1 MKTYSIRCVLGVSA
15 VLAMVAGCGGSQSQP
30 NLLASAQSDTK
41 SASPEQPGGEPSRI
55 GSGAGTHDLLYVS
68 HKDGSVDLYSYP
80 DVEFER
86 RLSEGANGLC
96 ADESG
101 DVFIPEGNEIL
112 EYAHGSTRPIAVL
125 RNGPGGFIQSCA
137 VDAVTGNFAVSG
149 DAGARRG
156 VAIYANAKGTP
167 SSYAIG
173 ESNAASWSCAYDND
187 GNLFV
192 ADATRLLELPK
203 GATRFKNIAWNGMR
217 PAFLGP
223 IRWDGKYLA
232 ASSRASGLRPATIS
246 RYRVSDG
253 RATLVGE
260 TALKGADNPVQ
271 FWIDGGAI
279 VVPALGGL
287 ALYDYP
293 EGGIPTQVVKDARD
307 AVAAAISRALEPRGV
322 SVVTYHYDNLR
333 TGWDDS
339 ESSLSYQNV
348 KNGSF
353 GLLHAVTLDD
363 QVSTQPLVVSN
374 ASRKGVRSSS
384 EHDVAYVATESN
396 TIYAIDAATGKILF
410 SRNLGNP
417 VQMPL
422 GCNAN
427 GPNVGIDGTPV
438 IDLNANAMYV
448 IAYTLK
454 SRTPIY
460 KLHELSLTDLSDVIT
475 PVVVS
480 ASHSLSNGK
489 KYAFNASVERQRP
502 ALLEANGNIYA
513 GFGSFCDYSGSLS
526 RGWLLGWKA
535 GSLTP
540 LAANRLTDSLG
551 KSPDDFF
558 LSAIWMSGYGVAA
571 DASGNLYFVTG
582 NSDPSSY
589 NGVTNIQES
598 VVKVNPGLT
607 KLLSIFTP
615 SDVKQLDKGDT
626 DFGSGGVLLL
636 PSATPYAVAAG
647 KTGTMFLLDQ
657 THLGGFDK
665 HRNNDLAEEQI
676 GGCWCGESY
685 FDAAKDSLPR
695 IVASGGNS
703 MTIWKIKTSP
713 KPKLVPAGASQY
725 LPGGQD
731 PGFFTTISSAGS
743 EPGAIIWAVA
753 RPQYVPGSV
762 TLMAFKSEPQG
773 TRSNLDTLYQATA
786 GYWAATQANAN
797 IVPVVANGKVY
808 VASYEQLDIFGLG
821 GSAPV
826 EIAPMVASL
835 IYRTTF
841 SARNEVTGT
850 LVETRGSVLTLRTRT
865 GRTVRVDD
873 SDAVRH
879 ERSAVLIA
887 GRPFNVRGTYDAAG
901 ILHAAAI
908 VRAKPSPGT
917 WPPDR

>member
-1 MKTYSIRCVLGVSA
+1 MA
-15 VLAMVAGCGGSQSQP
+15 AGCGGSQPQP
-30 NLLASAQSDTK
+30 NVLAPTQSVAQI
-41 SASPEQPGGEPSRI
+41 A
-55 GSGAGTHDLLYVS
+55 SGAGTHDLLYVLQ
-68 HKDGSVDLYSYP
+68 KDGSVDVYSYP
-80 DVEFER
+80 EGKFER
-86 RLSEGANGLC
+86 RLSGGANGLC

-101 DVFIPEGNEIL
+101 DVFIPQGNEIL
-112 EYAHGSTRPIAVL
+112 EYAHGGTRPIAVL

-137 VDAVTGNFAVSG
+137 VDAVTGNLAVSG
-149 DAGARRG
+149 DAGARRE
-156 VAIYANAKGTP
+156 VAIYANANGAP
-167 SSYAIG
+167 SSYAFG
-173 ESNAASWSCAYDND
+173 DRNAASWSCAFDNE

-203 GATRFKNIAWNGMR
+203 GATRFKNIAWNGIR
-217 PAFLGP
+217 HARLGP
-223 IRWDGKYLA
+223 IEWDGKYLA
-232 ASSRASGLRPATIS
+232 ALSRASGSEPATIS

-260 TALKGADNPVQ
+260 TALKGAESPIQ
-271 FWIDGGAI
+271 FWTDGGAI
-279 VVPALGGL
+279 V
-287 ALYDYP
+287 
-293 EGGIPTQVVKDARD
+293 ARD
-307 AVAAAISRALEPRGV
+307 AVAAAISRAAKPPGV

-353 GLLHAVTLDD
+353 GLLHTVTLDD

-374 ASRKGVRSSS
+374 AAREGVRPSS

-396 TIYAIDAATGKILF
+396 TVYAIDAATGKILF
-410 SRNLGNP
+410 SRNLGKP
-417 VQMPL
+417 VQTPL
-422 GCNAN
+422 GCTAN

-438 IDLNANAMYV
+438 IDLKANVMYV
-448 IAYTLK
+448 IAYTTTHALDGH
-454 SRTPIY
+454 SPTY
-460 KLHELSLTDLSDVIT
+460 VLHELSLTDLSDAVT
-475 PVVVS
+475 PIVVS
-480 ASHSLSNGK
+480 ASHSLTNGK
-489 KYAFNASVERQRP
+489 TYRFHAEVERQRP

-551 KSPDDFF
+551 KSQNDFF

-571 DASGNLYFVTG
+571 DPSGNVYFVTG

-598 VVKVNPGLT
+598 VVKVNPDLT

-615 SDVKQLDKGDT
+615 SDVKQLDEGDT

-647 KTGTMFLLDQ
+647 KTGTMFLLDR
-657 THLGGFDK
+657 TRLGGFHR

-695 IVASGGNS
+695 IVASGGNNV
-703 MTIWKIKTSP
+703 TVWKVKTSP
-713 KPKLVPAGASQY
+713 KPKLVPAGTSQG

-743 EPGAIIWAVA
+743 GSGAIIWAVA

-773 TRSNLDTLYQATA
+773 ASSNLDTLYQVTA

-826 EIAPMVASL
+826 NVAPMVASL

-850 LVETRGSVLTLRTRT
+850 LVEISGSFLTLRTRT
-865 GRTVRVDD
+865 GRIVRVDD
-873 SDAVRH
+873 SDAVRL

-887 GRPFNVRGTYDAAG
+887 GRPYNVRGTYDAAG

>member
-1 MKTYSIRCVLGVSA
+1 VKAYSIRCVLGVSA
-15 VLAMVAGCGGSQSQP
+15 VLAMAAGCGGAQP
-30 NLLASAQSDTK
+30 QTNSLAPTQPDAK
-41 SASPEQPGGEPSRI
+41 SAWPEQSAGEP
-55 GSGAGTHDLLYVS
+55 DLLYVLR
-68 HKDGSVDLYSYP
+68 KAGSVNLYSYP
-80 DVEFER
+80 EGKFER

-101 DVFIPEGNEIL
+101 DVFIPEGNEIF
-112 EYAHGSTRPIAVL
+112 EYAHGGTRPIAVL

-137 VDAVTGNFAVSG
+137 VDAVTGNLAVSG

-156 VAIYANAKGTP
+156 VAIYANAEGTP
-167 SSYAIG
+167 SSYAVG
-173 ESNAASWSCAYDND
+173 DRNAASWSSAYDND

-192 ADATRLLELPK
+192 ADAMRLLELPK

-217 PAFLGP
+217 PGRLGP
-223 IRWDGKYLA
+223 IRWDGTYLA
-232 ASSRASGLRPATIS
+232 AASGASGSNPATIF

-260 TALKGADNPVQ
+260 TALKGAESPVQ
-271 FWIDGGAI
+271 FWIDAGGGT
-279 VVPALGGL
+279 PA
-287 ALYDYP
+287 
-293 EGGIPTQVVKDARD
+293 QVIKDARG
-307 AVAAAISRALEPRGV
+307 AVAAAISRTLKPRGV

-333 TGWDDS
+333 TGWDDN
-339 ESSLSYQNV
+339 ETSLSYQNV
-348 KNGSF
+348 KNGAF
-353 GLLHAVTLDD
+353 GLLHTVTLDD
-363 QVSTQPLVVSN
+363 QVSTQPLVVSHT
-374 ASRKGVRSSS
+374 SKGVSSS
-384 EHDVAYVATESN
+384 SKDDVAYVATESN
-396 TIYAIDAATGKILF
+396 TIYAVDAATGKVLF

-417 VQMPL
+417 VQTPL
-422 GCNAN
+422 GCTAN

-438 IDLNANAMYV
+438 IDLNANVMYV
-448 IAYTLK
+448 IAYTTSHALE
-454 SRTPIY
+454 SHAPIY
-460 KLHELSLTDLSDVIT
+460 VLHELSLTDLSDAVT

-480 ASHSLSNGK
+480 ASHSLTSGK
-489 KYAFNASVERQRP
+489 TYKFDAAVERQRP

-526 RGWLLGWKA
+526 RGWVLGWKA

-540 LAANRLTDSLG
+540 LTANRLTDSLG
-551 KSPDDFF
+551 KSPNDFF
-558 LSAIWMSGYGVAA
+558 LSAIWMSGYGLAA
-571 DASGNLYFVTG
+571 DPSGNVYFVTG

-598 VVKVNPGLT
+598 VVKVSSDLT
-607 KLLSIFTP
+607 KLVSLFTP
-615 SDVKQLDKGDT
+615 RDVKQLDEGDT

-636 PSATPYAVAAG
+636 PSTTPYAVAAG

-657 THLGGFDK
+657 AHLGGFDR
-665 HRNNDLAEEQI
+665 HRNNVLAEEQI

-685 FDAAKDSLPR
+685 FAAAKDSLPR
-695 IVASGGNS
+695 IVASGGNNV
-703 MTIWKIKTSP
+703 TIWKVKTSP
-713 KPKLVPAGASQY
+713 TPKLILAGTSQG

-731 PGFFTTISSAGS
+731 PGFFTTVSSAGS
-743 EPGAIIWAVA
+743 QSDAIIWAVA
-753 RPQYVPGSV
+753 RPQYVPGSI

-773 TRSNLDTLYQATA
+773 ASSMLETLYQATA

-808 VASYEQLDIFGLG
+808 VASYQQLDIFGLG

-826 EIAPMVASL
+826 EPGPMVASL

-850 LVETRGSVLTLRTRT
+850 LVEISGSSLALRTRT
-865 GRTVRVDD
+865 GRVVRVDD

-879 ERSAVLIA
+879 ERSAVLIV
-887 GRPFNVRGTYDAAG
+887 GRPFNVRGAYDAAG
-901 ILHAAAI
+901 VLHAAAI

>member
-1 MKTYSIRCVLGVSA
+1 MKAYSIRCVLGVSA
-15 VLAMVAGCGGSQSQP
+15 ALAIAAGCGGAQP
-30 NLLASAQSDTK
+30 QTNALAPTQSDAK
-41 SASPEQPGGEPSRI
+41 SASPEQRGSEPSQI
-55 GSGAGTHDLLYVS
+55 AGGAATHDLLYVS
-68 HKDGSVDLYSYP
+68 HKDGSVDVYSYP
-80 DVEFER
+80 DGKFER
-86 RLSEGANGLC
+86 RLSEGAYGLC

-112 EYAHGSTRPIAVL
+112 EYAHGGTRPIAVL
-125 RNGPGGFIQSCA
+125 RNAPGGFIQSCA
-137 VDAVTGNFAVSG
+137 VDALTGNLAVSG

-156 VAIYANAKGTP
+156 VAIYANAEGTP
-167 SSYAIG
+167 SSYAVG
-173 ESNAASWSCAYDND
+173 DRNVASWSCAYDNE

-192 ADATRLLELPK
+192 SDATRLLELPR
-203 GATRFKNIAWNGMR
+203 GAARFKTIAWNGLR
-217 PAFLGP
+217 PARLGP
-223 IRWDGKYLA
+223 IQWDGKYLA
-232 ASSRASGLRPATIS
+232 ASIGASGSGPAAIS
-246 RYRVSDG
+246 HYRVSNG
-253 RATLVGE
+253 RATLVDQ
-260 TALKGADNPVQ
+260 TALKGAESPVQ
-271 FWIDGGAI
+271 FWIDGG
-279 VVPALGGL
+279 G
-287 ALYDYP
+287 
-293 EGGIPTQVVKDARD
+293 ETPTQIIKDVSD
-307 AVAAAISRALEPRGV
+307 AVAAAISRASKSRGV

-353 GLLHAVTLDD
+353 GLLHTVTLDD
-363 QVSTQPLVVSN
+363 QVSTQPLVVSY

-384 EHDVAYVATESN
+384 GHDVAYVATESN
-396 TIYAIDAATGKILF
+396 TIYAVDSVTGKILF

-417 VQMPL
+417 VQSPL
-422 GCNAN
+422 GCTAN

-438 IDLNANAMYV
+438 IDLNANVMYV
-448 IAYTLK
+448 IAYTTAYTLE
-454 SRTPIY
+454 SYTPIY
-460 KLHELSLTDLSDVIT
+460 VLHELSLTDLSDVVT
-475 PVVVS
+475 PAVVS
-480 ASHSLSNGK
+480 ASHSLSNGTT
-489 KYAFNASVERQRP
+489 YTFSAAVERQRP
-502 ALLEANGNIYA
+502 ALLEANGNVYA

-540 LAANRLTDSLG
+540 LAANRLTDSRA

-558 LSAIWMSGYGVAA
+558 LSAIWMSGYGLAA
-571 DASGNLYFVTG
+571 DPSGSVYFVTG

-589 NGVTNIQES
+589 NGVTNVQES
-598 VVKVNPGLT
+598 VVKVSSDLT

-615 SDVKQLDKGDT
+615 RDVKQLDEGDV

-636 PSATPYAVAAG
+636 PSTTPYAVAAG

-665 HRNNDLAEEQI
+665 HRNNDLAEKQI
-676 GGCWCGESY
+676 GGCWCGQSY

-695 IVASGGNS
+695 IVASGGNNV
-703 MTIWKIKTSP
+703 TIWKVKTSP
-713 KPKLVPAGASQY
+713 KPTLVAAGTSQG
-725 LPGGQD
+725 LPSGQD

-743 EPGAIIWAVA
+743 ESGAIIWAVA

-762 TLMAFKSEPQG
+762 TLMAFKSEPRG
-773 TRSNLDTLYQATA
+773 ASSTLDTLYQATA
-786 GYWAATQANAN
+786 GYWTATQANAN

-821 GSAPV
+821 GSSPV
-826 EIAPMVASL
+826 KAGPMVASL

-841 SARNEVTGT
+841 SARNEVTGK
-850 LVETRGSVLTLRTRT
+850 LIEISGSFLALRTRT
-865 GRTVRVDD
+865 GRFVRVDD

-879 ERSAVLIA
+879 ERSAVLIV

-901 ILHAAAI
+901 VLHAAAI
-908 VRAKPSPGT
+908 ERAKPSPDT